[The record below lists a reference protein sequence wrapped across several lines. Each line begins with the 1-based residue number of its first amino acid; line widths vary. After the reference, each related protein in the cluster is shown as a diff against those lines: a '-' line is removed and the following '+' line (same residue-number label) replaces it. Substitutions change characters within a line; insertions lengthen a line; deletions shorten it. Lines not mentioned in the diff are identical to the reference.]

1 MEHIHGTYNLQLVIL
16 SYIIASLA
24 SYAALDLAGRV
35 SMTSGRARHWWIACG
50 AISMGLGIWSM
61 HFVGMLAFVLPMHV
75 SYSTDKVILSVL
87 LAIAASGV
95 ALDFAGRQ
103 SNKISRLVI
112 AGLLMTTG
120 ITSMHYV
127 GMAAM
132 STPVTYK
139 PMLVALSVV
148 IAAVASFAALWL
160 MFYFNRRDSKH
171 DWVYK
176 IGSGLIMGVG
186 ITGMHYTGMAAARFH
201 QSTAIPDTLTRQI
214 ESEVLAYLI
223 AAGTIIAIG
232 LTLFGNFI
240 NQRMSQKDQRIRENE
255 QWYQALYHNHSDAI
269 ISVDR
274 EGIVKGINAAVSTIT
289 GYPERKVID
298 RPIHQIVEQIEVECT
313 SQDNMYS
320 WDSHDTEQK
329 HYTAK
334 MRNTQNELLDL
345 SIAVIPVIIDDT
357 HVGSHILIKDITE
370 ETQAQE
376 NIRHQALHDPLT
388 GLPNRR
394 KLDEVLAKTINVCGE
409 KQARF
414 AVMVMDIDRFKMIN
428 DSLGH
433 SIGDVFLKEVSGRI
447 VSTIDASHPQAMS
460 NVTLAR
466 MGGDEFTMVVTGE
479 QANEQ
484 EIIRLAERVVESIQQ
499 PYRLKEN
506 DFYVTASIGI
516 AMYPEHGAGTDALI
530 KHADSAMY
538 EVKKN
543 GKNGYQ
549 FYTAQLDSELYE
561 RIELEGYLRK
571 ALERNEM
578 VLYYQPQIRTHDS
591 RMIGVEALI
600 RWQHPMKGLLAP
612 NVFIPLAEETGLI
625 YDIGNWTLR
634 EACRQMKL
642 WHSSGGPLIPVS
654 VNLSSQQ
661 FHQSNLVEQI
671 KNALIE
677 TGLEAQ
683 YLELE
688 ITESM
693 MMDAAVSTAIL
704 NELTALGVKISLDDF
719 GTGYSSLSYLKH
731 FPIHKLKIDRSFVT
745 DITESHSDQAIVATI
760 ISMAQNLKMEVIAEG
775 IETKGQLDILMQ
787 NDCREIQGYYFSRPL
802 PASEVEHSFFVPL
815 RMLGNSNEALH
826 SL

>member
-35 SMTSGRARHWWIACG
+35 SLTSGRARHLWVACG

-61 HFVGMLAFVLPMHV
+61 HFVGMIAFVLPMHV
-75 SYSTDKVILSVL
+75 SYSMDKVILSVL
-87 LAIAASGV
+87 LAIVASGV
-95 ALDFAGRQ
+95 ALEFAGRR
-103 SNKISRLVI
+103 SNQMSKLVI
-112 AGLLMTTG
+112 AGLLLTAG

-132 STPVTYK
+132 SIPITYQPALVT
-139 PMLVALSVV
+139 LSVL
-148 IAAVASFAALWL
+148 IAALASYAALWL
-160 MFYFNRRDSKH
+160 MFFFNRPESKH
-171 DWVYK
+171 HWIYK
-176 IGSGLIMGVG
+176 MGSGLIMGLA
-186 ITGMHYTGMAAARFH
+186 ITGMHYTGMAAAHFH
-201 QSTAIPDTLTRQI
+201 QAQMIPESLSRQV

-223 AAGTIIAIG
+223 TAGTFVAIG

-269 ISVDR
+269 ISVNR
-274 EGIVKGINAAVSTIT
+274 EGIIKGINAVVTTIT
-289 GYPERKVID
+289 GYPEKKVID
-298 RPIHQIVEQIEVECT
+298 HPINQIIEQINVQCAMNDT
-313 SQDNMYS
+313 VHAWDNQDL
-320 WDSHDTEQK
+320 EQR
-329 HYTAK
+329 HYMAK
-334 MRNTQNELLDL
+334 MKNTRDELLDL
-345 SIAVIPVIIDDT
+345 SIAVIPVVIDAT

-370 ETQAQE
+370 ERQAQE

-394 KLDEVLAKTINVCGE
+394 KLDEVLASTIYTCE
-409 KQARF
+409 KQEHKF

-433 SIGDVFLKEVSGRI
+433 SIGDVFLKEVSNRI
-447 VSTIDASHPQAMS
+447 VATIEASHPQAMS
-460 NVTLAR
+460 SVTLAR
-466 MGGDEFTMVVTGE
+466 MGGDEFTVVVTGE
-479 QANEQ
+479 QANEELVVQ
-484 EIIRLAERVVESIQQ
+484 LAEQIVEAIQQ

-571 ALERNEM
+571 ALKRNEM
-578 VLYYQPQIRTHDS
+578 VLYYQPQIRTLDS

-600 RWQHPMKGLLAP
+600 RWQHPIKGLLAP
-612 NVFIPLAEETGLI
+612 NVFIPLAEETGMI
-625 YDIGNWTLR
+625 YEIGNWTLR

-642 WHSSGGPLIPVS
+642 WHGSGGPLIPVS

-661 FHQSNLVEQI
+661 FHQPDLVEQV
-671 KNALIE
+671 KNALSE
-677 TGLEAQ
+677 SGLDAK

-693 MMDAAVSTAIL
+693 MMDATISTAIL
-704 NELTALGVKISLDDF
+704 NELSALGVKISLDDF

-802 PASEVEHSFFVPL
+802 PASEVENNFFVPL
-815 RMLGNSNEALH
+815 RLLGERNTVFH
-826 SL
+826 SV